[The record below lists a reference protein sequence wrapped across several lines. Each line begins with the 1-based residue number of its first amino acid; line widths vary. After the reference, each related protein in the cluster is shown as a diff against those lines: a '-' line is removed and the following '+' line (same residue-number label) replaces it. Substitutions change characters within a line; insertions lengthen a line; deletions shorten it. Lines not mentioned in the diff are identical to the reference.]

1 MTYTTIAKISAIL
14 AISYAIYLGV
24 MTGDQTN
31 TPQEQPFDYV
41 IVGAGTA
48 GSIVAARLAEQ
59 GHSVQVLEA
68 GQASQAILGGELWAL
83 EAPKCS
89 GLSGLLTQFDVPS
102 FYHVFLENSEVLE
115 KFFWKG
121 EVNVRKTSRKD
132 IAGKLA
138 GGSAAINAMWFIRGV
153 PSDFDEYFPDTWKWD
168 DVLPYYQKIENY
180 TDISAESNS
189 YRGGSGRIQVMT
201 PPLQLN
207 INDHFSVYIEA
218 FSKLGVPFMKDVN
231 APDRYGVGYYQSNI
245 ADGVRRSSAFSY
257 LPIGLETGNLEVH
270 FNAQATRIELDS
282 NNQARGVFYRQGNE
296 EKHIAA
302 KKVILSAG
310 TLNTPK
316 LLMLSGI
323 GNPETLKKINV
334 PMKIE
339 SIGNYTLIY
348 TRKKSLN
355 FSCFFL

>member
-231 APDRYGVGYYQSNI
+231 APDRY
-245 ADGVRRSSAFSY
+245 
-257 LPIGLETGNLEVH
+257 
-270 FNAQATRIELDS
+270 
-282 NNQARGVFYRQGNE
+282 
-296 EKHIAA
+296 
-302 KKVILSAG
+302 
-310 TLNTPK
+310 
-316 LLMLSGI
+316 
-323 GNPETLKKINV
+323 
-334 PMKIE
+334 
-339 SIGNYTLIY
+339 NY
-348 TRKKSLN
+348 
-355 FSCFFL
+355 